1 MATTTFILS
10 GSNVGDREKYL
21 ARALELLGEI
31 DGLEIVAVSALY
43 VSEAQEMV
51 GENPSFLNQA
61 IMADY
66 QYRPQELL
74 DALEAIEKKLG
85 RTDKGLKKPR
95 SVDLDILIFG
105 DQQIKTEK
113 LVVPHPKLLKRPFAM
128 VPLLQIEPDLIH
140 PVKKEPVAGF
150 LKESD
155 RKQVVLFKDHVARAV

>member
-10 GSNVGDREKYL
+10 GSNVGDRERNL
-21 ARALELLGEI
+21 SRALELMEEI
-31 DGLEIVAVSALY
+31 DGLEIIAVSGLY
-43 VSEAQEMV
+43 VSDAQEMV

-95 SVDLDILIFG
+95 TVDLDILLFG
-105 DQQIKTEK
+105 DQEIKTDR
-113 LVVPHPKLLKRPFAM
+113 LVIPHPKLLKRPFAM
-128 VPLLQIEPDLIH
+128 VPLLQIEPELIH
-140 PVKKEPVAGF
+140 PVKKKPVADF
-150 LKESD
+150 LKEND